1 RPIYNRLS
9 RFFGKAAIN
18 RLSIPGR
25 LVLMVLALAL
35 PLNLVIVWVIW
46 DLVHRAND
54 AQRTSLL
61 YSARSIAAG
70 VDSEIGK
77 HLALAESLA
86 RSPELLDDNLDAFEV
101 EARRQFPAGKDVWV
115 LVADVS
121 GQQLMNTLVSPDQP
135 LPQRNPIGLEAQ
147 QRALA
152 TRSIVI
158 SGIFRGSLSHDW
170 IATIEIPI
178 FKSDQPFRVLC
189 VTMKQEGFQRLL
201 SAHHVPTNWLV
212 GIIDREGR
220 FIARVPQGAAKIGQ
234 LAVQGWRAIKD
245 QTGIFEYLSLE

>member
-1 RPIYNRLS
+1 MSSSTSTPRFRYNAGLRPIYNRLS

-86 RSPELLDDNLDAFEV
+86 RSPELLDHNLDAFEV
-101 EARRQFPAGKDVWV
+101 EARRQFPAGRDVWV
-115 LVADVS
+115 LVADV
-121 GQQLMNTLVSPDQP
+121 
-135 LPQRNPIGLEAQ
+135 
-147 QRALA
+147 
-152 TRSIVI
+152 
-158 SGIFRGSLSHDW
+158 
-170 IATIEIPI
+170 
-178 FKSDQPFRVLC
+178 
-189 VTMKQEGFQRLL
+189 
-201 SAHHVPTNWLV
+201 
-212 GIIDREGR
+212 
-220 FIARVPQGAAKIGQ
+220 
-234 LAVQGWRAIKD
+234 
-245 QTGIFEYLSLE
+245 